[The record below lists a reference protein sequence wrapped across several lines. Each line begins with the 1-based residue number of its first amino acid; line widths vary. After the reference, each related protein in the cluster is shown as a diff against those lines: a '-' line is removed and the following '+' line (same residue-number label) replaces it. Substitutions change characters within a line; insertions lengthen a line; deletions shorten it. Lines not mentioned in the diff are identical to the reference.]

1 MFGSN
6 SGKKDAQTQIEFDV
20 IMGSS
25 TKISGNIDSEG
36 SIRIDGVL
44 NGDITAS
51 GDVIIGS
58 NAEINGNI
66 NSNNI
71 EISGLVNGNIHANRT
86 LKIYESGRLNGDF
99 DCSNFHISDGGFF
112 SGNCTVRGES
122 DKPLDDDNLHVNLDA
137 DINKSNNASQ
147 KNNAD
152 SKDDNRTSNDN
163 SKKFKK
169 SLK

>member
-1 MFGSN
+1 MFNNSN
-6 SGKKDAQTQIEFDV
+6 SKKESESQVSFDV

-51 GDVIIGS
+51 GDVIIGP

-71 EISGLVNGNIHANRT
+71 EISGLVNGNINATNT
-86 LKIYESGRLNGDF
+86 LKIFESGRLNGDF
-99 DCSNFHISDGGFF
+99 ECSNFHISEGGFF
-112 SGNCTVRGES
+112 SGSCTVKGNT
-122 DKPLDDDNLHVNLDA
+122 DKANTGDDVYLDLDV
-137 DINKSNNASQ
+137 DI
-147 KNNAD
+147 KNN
-152 SKDDNRTSNDN
+152 SKSDDLKSENKDNDQKN

-169 SLK
+169 N